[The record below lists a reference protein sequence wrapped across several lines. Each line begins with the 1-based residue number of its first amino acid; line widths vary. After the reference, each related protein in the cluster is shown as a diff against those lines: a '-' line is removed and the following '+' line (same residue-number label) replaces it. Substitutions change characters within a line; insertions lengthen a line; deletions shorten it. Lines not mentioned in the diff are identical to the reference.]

1 MDMST
6 NINNISYEK
15 YLTDSIESFSKNFG
29 IKSYKLASQEE
40 WMGFERGRD
49 LRIQI
54 QWKGECIWEW
64 VTEKALWVQRNTNK
78 EDRMWMRRHADI
90 KIDLCKNAL
99 VKKNK
104 KESTNDKKKTVSNTQ
119 DLFEKM
125 KKQ

>member
-1 MDMST
+1 MST